1 MSKWSMKKDREL
13 IRLGQAKLSV
23 DRIASRL
30 GSSPV
35 SVLKVARRLGVKLAP
50 QPPSPDGR
58 FKAKTKRARTTA
70 V

>member
-23 DRIASRL
+23 DHIASRL
-30 GSSPV
+30 DSSPV
-35 SVLKVARRLGVKLAP
+35 SVLKVAKRLGVKLP
-50 QPPSPDGR
+50 QQPPRPNDR
-58 FKAKTKRARTTA
+58 FKAKTKRARKAA